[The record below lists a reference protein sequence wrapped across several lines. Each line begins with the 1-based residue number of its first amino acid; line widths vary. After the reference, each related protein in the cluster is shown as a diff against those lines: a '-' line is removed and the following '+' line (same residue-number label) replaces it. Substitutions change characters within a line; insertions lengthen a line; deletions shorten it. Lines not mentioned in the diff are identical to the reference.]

1 MDVPT
6 DPTKEE
12 VSHDDE
18 HDGFAEFFEQAGGE
32 ACNLRKA
39 SEEDEMGANIA
50 TRCSLCAVALGPAS
64 EKGGQP
70 AEVHMER
77 GVINLHHCVLCE
89 DTSLLLKEATD
100 AQRSLATRDR
110 DSWLMTTGK
119 FTELQGKFH
128 RAPTVMELL
137 VEVTSNLVGAAR
149 GQVKE
154 EPPSMESAAT
164 AQGDGEE
171 LASAAASTASSG
183 LLSAIAIA
191 ISPAISGAA

>member
-6 DPTKEE
+6 DPMKEE
-12 VSHDDE
+12 VSHDAATARFAGDFQQAWDE
-18 HDGFAEFFEQAGGE
+18 AVKLH
-32 ACNLRKA
+32 KA
-39 SEEDEMGANIA
+39 KEEDEMGANIA

-100 AQRSLATRDR
+100 AQRSMATRDR
-110 DSWLMTTGK
+110 DSWLMTTSK
-119 FTELQGKFH
+119 FTELQGKLN
-128 RAPTVMELL
+128 RTPTVLELL
-137 VEVTSNLVGAAR
+137 VEVTSKMVAVAR

-154 EPPSMESAAT
+154 
-164 AQGDGEE
+164 
-171 LASAAASTASSG
+171 
-183 LLSAIAIA
+183 
-191 ISPAISGAA
+191 

>member
-6 DPTKEE
+6 DPKKEE

-18 HDGFAEFFEQAGGE
+18 HAGFATFFEQAWDE

-64 EKGGQP
+64 ETCGQP
-70 AEVHMER
+70 AQVHMER

-89 DTSLLLKEATD
+89 GTSLLLMEATD

-110 DSWLMTTGK
+110 DSWLMTTSK
-119 FTELQGKFH
+119 FTELQGKLN
-128 RAPTVMELL
+128 RTPTAMELL
-137 VEVTSNLVGAAR
+137 VEVTSKLVAVSR
-149 GQVKE
+149 CQVKE
-154 EPPSMESAAT
+154 
-164 AQGDGEE
+164 
-171 LASAAASTASSG
+171 
-183 LLSAIAIA
+183 
-191 ISPAISGAA
+191 

>member
-6 DPTKEE
+6 DPKKEE

-18 HDGFAEFFEQAGGE
+18 HDGFAEFLEQALDE
-32 ACNLRKA
+32 ACNLRRP

-89 DTSLLLKEATD
+89 DTSLLLTEATD
-100 AQRSLATRDR
+100 AQRSLAMRDR
-110 DSWLMTTGK
+110 DSWLMTT
-119 FTELQGKFH
+119 
-128 RAPTVMELL
+128 
-137 VEVTSNLVGAAR
+137 
-149 GQVKE
+149 
-154 EPPSMESAAT
+154 
-164 AQGDGEE
+164 
-171 LASAAASTASSG
+171 
-183 LLSAIAIA
+183 
-191 ISPAISGAA
+191 

>member
-1 MDVPT
+1 MAVPT
-6 DPTKEE
+6 DPKKEE

-18 HDGFAEFFEQAGGE
+18 HDGFAEFLEQAWDE
-32 ACNLRKA
+32 ACSLRKA

-77 GVINLHHCVLCE
+77 GGISLHHCALCE

-100 AQRSLATRDR
+100 AQRSMATRDR
-110 DSWLMTTGK
+110 DSWLMTTSK
-119 FTELQGKFH
+119 FTELQGKLN
-128 RAPTVMELL
+128 RTPTVMELL
-137 VEVTSNLVGAAR
+137 VEVTSKMVAVSR

-154 EPPSMESAAT
+154 
-164 AQGDGEE
+164 
-171 LASAAASTASSG
+171 
-183 LLSAIAIA
+183 
-191 ISPAISGAA
+191 